1 MAEQLPQV
9 SPLVFQCAPDVVWMS
24 APDGIRVEAVE
35 RGLSLTLG
43 YPQAALWDFVVR
55 GVGEVRAIGM
65 MRHIGGFADESATF
79 EFVARSVREWQ
90 QQGLIVPR

>member
-1 MAEQLPQV
+1 MAEHLPQI
-9 SPLVFQCAPDVVWMS
+9 SPLVFQCAPDVVWVS
-24 APDGIRVEAVE
+24 APDCIRVEAAD

-55 GVGEVRAIGM
+55 GVSEVRTIGM
-65 MRHIGGFADESATF
+65 MRHIGGFADESVTL
-79 EFVARSVREWQ
+79 EFIARSVREWQ